1 MENVAT
7 LINGN
12 LIDSIPVTDRGLQY
26 GDGIFETM
34 AVVDSNIPLW
44 PYHYQ
49 RLQTGCDRLG
59 IEIPE
64 LMGLQTE
71 LLQLMQ
77 GMPKALIKLIVTRGE
92 GRRGYAPMQASL
104 PSRILQRY
112 TWPDMK
118 QENKRLGVHVRR
130 CQLTLAHQPLLAGI
144 KHLNRLEQILARGEW
159 DDDSIH
165 EGLIGDINGHVI
177 EATAHNVF
185 IIEAGRLFTPG
196 LEYCGVAGVMRQW
209 ILDNAPEWNIPA
221 EIANITWERLQQAD
235 EVFICN
241 SIHGVWPVR
250 KFESKSYSVG
260 PVSGKINQAFVS
272 WMQQS

>member
-1 MENVAT
+1 MVT
-7 LINGN
+7 LINGQ
-12 LIDSIPVTDRGLQY
+12 PTDCISVVNRGMQY

-34 AVVDSNIPLW
+34 AVINSNIPLW

-77 GMPKALIKLIVTRGE
+77 ATPKALLKLIITRGN
-92 GRRGYAPMQASL
+92 GQRGYAPT
-104 PSRILQRY
+104 PSSQPTRIMQRY
-112 TWPDMK
+112 TWPDTQQK
-118 QENKRLGVHVRR
+118 YQLEGVCVRR
-130 CQLTLAHQPLLAGI
+130 CQLQLAHQPLLAGI

-159 DDDSIH
+159 DDSTIH
-165 EGLIGDINGHVI
+165 EGLVGDTDGHVI

-185 IIEAGRLFTPG
+185 IVEAGRLVTSNLQF
-196 LEYCGVAGVMRQW
+196 CGVGGVMRQW

-221 EIANITWERLQQAD
+221 EISDITWERLQLAD
-235 EVFICN
+235 EIFLCN

-250 KFESKSYSVG
+250 KFEEKSCPIGPISK
-260 PVSGKINQAFVS
+260 KINQDFEC
-272 WMQQS
+272 WMRQS